1 MNRERIAA
9 LLPHLNSKV
18 TGNRGS
24 WIEGHCPLGPWRHG
38 GKDKHASF
46 AIKASD
52 QKKSI
57 CKCLSCGFGGD
68 LRDLA
73 LKIQEYQRKSPE
85 IGYHIAGAMQ
95 LIAHE
100 FSELEFDM
108 GSIPSYEEPVAKK
121 EIVFPENWLASF
133 NKLHKFPDA
142 LAYVKGRGVTDK
154 MIEQLELRYDP
165 IQKRIGF
172 PFRDFKHRLM
182 GMQGRSIEAIPHNDL
197 RYFQYGYQ
205 NHRNMHCWMGENLL
219 DLDQPVVLCEGPFDY
234 TSILRVYPN
243 VAASFTSGLSKE
255 KIRRL
260 ADSTEIVTFYD
271 HGHGGNAARK
281 SLRDTLKG
289 YPIVDVIPSE
299 EEDDA
304 GNLPMESVADYL
316 SPYVNLRMYD
326 GD

>member
-1 MNRERIAA
+1 MNRERIVA

-24 WIEGHCPLGPWRHG
+24 WIEGYCPLGPWRHG
-38 GKDKHASF
+38 GRDKNPSF
-46 AIKASD
+46 AVKASD

-85 IGYHIAGAMQ
+85 IGYHLAGAMQ

-108 GSIPSYEEPVAKK
+108 GSIPDYEEPVAKK
-121 EIVFPENWLASF
+121 ELVFPESWLQSF
-133 NKLHKFPDA
+133 HLLSKFPAA
-142 LAYVKGRGVTDK
+142 LQYVKSRGLTDK
-154 MIEQLELRYDP
+154 MITELELRYDP
-165 IQKRIGF
+165 IQKRVGF

-182 GMQGRSIEAIPHNDL
+182 GMQGRSLEPHAEL
-197 RYFQYGYQ
+197 RYFQYGYKD
-205 NHRNMHCWMGENLL
+205 HRNMHCWMGENTL

-234 TSILRVYPN
+234 TSIMRVYPN
-243 VAASFTSGLSKE
+243 VAASFTSGLSRDKV
-255 KIRRL
+255 RRL
-260 ADSTEIVTFYD
+260 SDASEIITFYD
-271 HGHGGNAARK
+271 HGNGGDAARARI
-281 SLRDTLKG
+281 RDLLKG
-289 YPIVDVIPSE
+289 YPIVDVIPSV

-304 GNLPMESVADYL
+304 GNLAADQVAAYLEPHVSLRWFDES
-316 SPYVNLRMYD
+316 
-326 GD
+326 